1 MSDQTEPSPDTQP
14 QVGSIMRRFLTW
26 IGIAIALVAMAACST
41 PGSSTDSSSD
51 SATDAPASATVGE
64 IQTYENL
71 DPSHTTESVTYPQTP
86 PVGGPHDPTWQNCG
100 IYDEPVRNENAVHS
114 LEHGAVWI
122 TYRPDLPAEDI
133 ASLQELVGERQFVL
147 LSPYPDLPAPVV
159 ATAWGVQLP
168 LDGVDA
174 ERLEEFIT
182 EYVQGAQSPEPGAP
196 CVGGVGTPS

>member
-1 MSDQTEPSPDTQP
+1 MSDQIEPSPGTQP
-14 QVGSIMRRFLTW
+14 QGSSVMRRFLTW
-26 IGIAIALVAMAACST
+26 IGIAIALVAMVACST
-41 PGSSTDSSSD
+41 TTSSTEPSTESS
-51 SATDAPASATVGE
+51 TDAPASAAIGE

-71 DPSHTTESVTYPQTP
+71 DPTHTTESVTYPQTP
-86 PVGGPHDPTWQNCG
+86 PVGGPHDPAWQNCG

-114 LEHGAVWI
+114 LEHGEVWI

-133 ASLQELVGERQFVL
+133 ARLQELVGERQFVL

-168 LDGVDA
+168 LDGVDE

>member
-1 MSDQTEPSPDTQP
+1 MSDQIEPSPGTQP
-14 QVGSIMRRFLTW
+14 QGSSVMRRFLTW
-26 IGIAIALVAMAACST
+26 IGIAIALVAMVACST
-41 PGSSTDSSSD
+41 TTSSTEPSTESS
-51 SATDAPASATVGE
+51 TDAPASAAIGE

-71 DPSHTTESVTYPQTP
+71 DPTHTTESVTYPQTP

-133 ASLQELVGERQFVL
+133 ARLQELVGERQFVL

-168 LDGVDA
+168 LDGVDE